1 MDPHLLDSFAAHS
14 VGTTLDDFTRRQRVP
29 ADRARRSPARRHRAT
44 LAVSTTLGV
53 AAPTLTAVLL
63 VSR

>member
-1 MDPHLLDSFAAHS
+1 MEPHLLDSFAAHS

-29 ADRARRSPARRHRAT
+29 AERARRAHARRHRAT

-53 AAPTLTAVLL
+53 AAPALTAVAL
-63 VSR
+63 VTR

>member
-1 MDPHLLDSFAAHS
+1 MEQHLLDSFAAHS

-29 ADRARRSPARRHRAT
+29 ADRVRRPPARRHRAT

-53 AAPTLTAVLL
+53 AAPTLTALAL
-63 VSR
+63 VTR